1 MALVDPDTAVAN
13 SLARWGEYKPKSL
26 AAYHSEKACNK
37 NFYRFVEASS
47 AMFRD
52 SKKEHLLALLK
63 KCLEMRRAD
72 HEKHINDL
80 PRSPADAEL
89 DRLHADVIAIFERI
103 TSQLESLK
111 KDAMPRYRFVLG
123 DGNIFLYPGII
134 ADGDIQPPLDEGWTQ
149 AGKRRRTRRKNG
161 RRRTQKKMK
170 TYV

>member
-1 MALVDPDTAVAN
+1 MALIDPETAVAN
-13 SLARWGEYKPKSL
+13 SLKKWKEYNPKSL
-26 AAYHSEKACNK
+26 AAYHDVKACNK

-63 KCLEMRRAD
+63 KCLEMRKAD

-80 PRSPADAEL
+80 PRSPEDAKL

-103 TSQLESLK
+103 TAQLESLK

-123 DGNIFLYPGII
+123 DANIFLYPGI
-134 ADGDIQPPLDEGWTQ
+134 AQGDIQPPLEEGWTQ
-149 AGKRRRTRRKNG
+149 AGKRRRTRRKNK
-161 RRRTQKKMK
+161 RRRTRR
-170 TYV
+170 